1 MAKILGVGSVFI
13 RSPDPDGLF
22 AWYSRCL
29 GSDALESPA
38 PQGSAAID
46 TNKLLLWSIVDG
58 DPNSLEYGRRDFT
71 FNLIVDDVD
80 AALREI
86 EDAGGTV
93 VGEAEN
99 GAKGRFGLVHRPRR
113 QQSRALATRPQLASS
128 GVSKQSQDDVHTDS
142 TTCDKP
148 AARNFGDPVSMSL
161 REVTHSSDG
170 Q

>member
-29 GSDALESPA
+29 GSKAMESQQEPA
-38 PQGSAAID
+38 VQTD
-46 TNKLLLWSIVDG
+46 THKLLLWSIVDG
-58 DPNSLEYGRRDFT
+58 DPNSLQHGRQDFT

-86 EDAGGTV
+86 EDAGGTI

-99 GAKGRFGLVHRPRR
+99 EPKGRFGW
-113 QQSRALATRPQLASS
+113 
-128 GVSKQSQDDVHTDS
+128 
-142 TTCDKP
+142 
-148 AARNFGDPVSMSL
+148 FIDP
-161 REVTHSSDG
+161 DG
-170 Q
+170 NKVELWQPILN